1 MLPPMALP
9 TVSWMLLSCMM
20 FFSQVQGRMLPP
32 MALPTVSW
40 MLLSCMMF
48 FSQVQGENLQE
59 EEPSSRIN
67 CPAGSMAF
75 SFYCYALYQEGKTWM
90 EADLDCQNRHLGHLT
105 SVLSGSEASFVATLI
120 KNSGSKS
127 PFVWIGL
134 HDPTE
139 NQSPNGGG
147 WKWIN
152 NDLLQYR
159 AWDTNPPPCS
169 YNGYC
174 GSVSEHTGKKL
185 RSCPLSQTFCP
196 LLPPYVIGNGKV
208 ITVISSYPMSASSET
223 RVVRSVS
230 LRSVSCTLLSCL
242 MLVAQAQGAVLKN
255 AQSSPRNGC
264 PSGSMAYA
272 SHCYALFQ
280 TTKSWMD
287 ANMDC
292 QRQESGHLVSVLS
305 GSEASFVAALIR
317 NSGISQSYVWIGLH
331 DPTEGSRPNAGG
343 WEWSNSA
350 ILNYRAW
357 ERNPPTS
364 PSSGYCGSVS
374 RTSNFKKWKDYDC
387 EANLPYVCKFKN

>member
-1 MLPPMALP
+1 MRCIASRCLHPLGQQLQALWQQDSLLLPLPESSPYMHIRPRCTHAAAPQGTPQLPTIVPAPTHSHHLCCQGVKAAGDAQTPMAPMPSIFLHPADSCEDTDPTRWTHLLALVLHKEPPFRDQLPPGVM
-9 TVSWMLLSCMM
+9 
-20 FFSQVQGRMLPP
+20 
-32 MALPTVSW
+32 
-40 MLLSCMMF
+40 
-48 FSQVQGENLQE
+48 
-59 EEPSSRIN
+59 
-67 CPAGSMAF
+67 
-75 SFYCYALYQEGKTWM
+75 
-90 EADLDCQNRHLGHLT
+90 D
-105 SVLSGSEASFVATLI
+105 
-120 KNSGSKS
+120 
-127 PFVWIGL
+127 
-134 HDPTE
+134 
-139 NQSPNGGG
+139 
-147 WKWIN
+147 
-152 NDLLQYR
+152 
-159 AWDTNPPPCS
+159 
-169 YNGYC
+169 
-174 GSVSEHTGKKL
+174 
-185 RSCPLSQTFCP
+185 
-196 LLPPYVIGNGKV
+196 
-208 ITVISSYPMSASSET
+208 

-374 RTSNFKKWKDYDC
+374 RTSSKNWDQPLPDPRFPLPPPL
-387 EANLPYVCKFKN
+387 NLNLTLRLPHPSILRNGRIMTVKRISPMSASSRTRWNPSTECPACQCITDLEPT